1 MKMDSLQKM
10 IRDKFNEPTWTEKPV
25 LSNLISKLEKVDY
38 TKKEEKEE
46 FANRIFVAN
55 SAAEN
60 VSHFVAL
67 LVPAM
72 QNYSFNASVELEIY
86 RIILSSYELS
96 EDKVN
101 NSANIATQIATFR
114 PWILKRLYEEG
125 FNNLGNIVPTAIFS
139 ASSRDAFDYIF
150 KTESK
155 FFKTKFGL
163 TEDTIVGSR
172 MQVEGEEQERDILR
186 AAIDAFASEGER
198 ENCFYAAQ
206 WAMKNCNGKIIKR
219 SVVEYLLSMSA
230 SSKQSLFAGLF
241 LQHIDKIN
249 DSEADIAQFKQG
261 LIDAVNRKP
270 EVLTLIDQAHIG
282 RLNLDLSLQGEKN
295 KKIGALNGQKVVY
308 TDKVDTARGTK
319 KVFGVIAAIF
329 ACITIAAMGGYF
341 FAATTVLAAGLV
353 AGGSGLLA
361 VISAAFSYSARG
373 FQEDMQGLVD
383 ATSEQINFIENTTA
397 RIKEQ
402 RQADATSTLE
412 RIGIL
417 KELGALQ
424 DEQGHPLKEVSSL
437 EERLKEVVEDP
448 LYGVNVVE
456 PVQQPGVGAKRQALS
471 AQRTEEAQ
479 SSISGAKHV
488 ASGPEIGQEP
498 GGGRKR

>member
-1 MKMDSLQKM
+1 MKSLQKM
-10 IRDKFNEPTWTEKPV
+10 ISDLHGEPTWTEKPV
-25 LSNLISKLEKVDY
+25 LSNLISKLEKVNY
-38 TKKEEKEE
+38 TEKKEKEE

-155 FFKTKFGL
+155 FFKTNFGL
-163 TEDTIVGSR
+163 TEDAILGSR

-186 AAIDAFASEGER
+186 AAIDAFFGEGER

-206 WAMKNCNGKIIKR
+206 WAIEEYGEKVLTDDIVR
-219 SVVEYLLSMSA
+219 YLLKRVPV

-241 LQHIDKIN
+241 LQHIDKVN
-249 DSEADIAQFKQG
+249 ASQDDVQG
-261 LIDAVNRKP
+261 LIGAVKKEP
-270 EVLTLIDQAHIG
+270 EVLTLIDQAHI
-282 RLNLDLSLQGEKN
+282 N
-295 KKIGALNGQKVVY
+295 KLKTQRRIDQL
-308 TDKVDTARGTK
+308 DTARGTK
-319 KVFGVIAAIF
+319 VLFGVIAAVF
-329 ACITIAAMGGYF
+329 ACIAITALFGYF
-341 FAATTVLAAGLV
+341 FAAATVLTTGLV

-361 VISAAFSYSARG
+361 VASGAFSHSAASKQ
-373 FQEDMQGLVD
+373 QELQKLLGVNKKH
-383 ATSEQINFIENTTA
+383 INSIENINSIEMIA
-397 RIKEQ
+397 AQ

-417 KELGALQ
+417 KERHEALS
-424 DEQGHPLKEVSSL
+424 DEQVALLQAHFQRVEV
-437 EERLKEVVEDP
+437 DP
-448 LYGVNVVE
+448 LYGVNMQE
-456 PVQQPGVGAKRQALS
+456 EMGVTAVIDKLNQAVKEASAKGQVPAAELAHHHHLS
-471 AQRTEEAQ
+471 G
-479 SSISGAKHV
+479 ISGATHV
-488 ASGPEIGQEP
+488 ASGSEIGQKP
-498 GGGRKR
+498 GEGWKR